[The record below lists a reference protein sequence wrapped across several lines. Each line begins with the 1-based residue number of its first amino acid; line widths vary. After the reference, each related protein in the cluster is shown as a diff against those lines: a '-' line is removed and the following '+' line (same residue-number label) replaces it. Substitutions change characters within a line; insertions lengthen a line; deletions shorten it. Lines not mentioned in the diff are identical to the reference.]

1 MRENG
6 REKKVLKDAKVVI
19 RFGQGW
25 SLLFRY
31 SSQEVMQNSPLVLGG
46 VTTEDI
52 TDMLRVTFNVHWDLV
67 KRGAKWNY
75 QKKGEGKKKL

>member
-52 TDMLRVTFNVHWDLV
+52 TDMLRVTFNVHWDWE
-67 KRGAKWNY
+67 KRGQN
-75 QKKGEGKKKL
+75 GFSNRGKKDKKL